1 MLWGW
6 GEDDIKAWGLS
17 LGKSV
22 MFWGGQIRRQ
32 SSDFLRGHLGSLLT
46 RAKVL
51 GFCGVFFPLK
61 EHTCSL
67 TNPSMRRHDSYKT
80 HVLCSCP
87 LGSANSE
94 HGISLWN
101 NSGAALTSHLGNSEW
116 DEGRGEKSWLR
127 GPFGD
132 HQSPDWK
139 RWELG
144 GGGIRRGTLRGRG
157 DIQCTFQ

>member
-1 MLWGW
+1 MLWDW
-6 GEDDIKAWGLS
+6 GEDEIKAWGLS

-22 MFWGGQIRRQ
+22 MFWGSQIRRQ
-32 SSDFLRGHLGSLLT
+32 SSDLLQGHLGSLLT

-51 GFCGVFFPLK
+51 GFCVFFSLK
-61 EHTCSL
+61 RAHMQARQSL
-67 TNPSMRRHDSYKT
+67 MRRHDSYKT

-87 LGSANSE
+87 LGSANSVP
-94 HGISLWN
+94 GISLWN